1 MPLPDGFT
9 GYPDSSRCWKNF
21 AQFLPQTNKT
31 VVLSVAASS
40 KSVNEDLYRKVKAS
54 AFRNADSS
62 GSVYAGSC
70 SQRYCIFLNNFHAMR
85 DSNSKHGF
93 RMERMTVPA
102 MSFANNG
109 NA

>member
-62 GSVYAGSC
+62 GSVC
-70 SQRYCIFLNNFHAMR
+70 SQMQ
-85 DSNSKHGF
+85 SKILYF
-93 RMERMTVPA
+93 
-102 MSFANNG
+102 FK
-109 NA
+109 